1 MAARVG
7 IELSP
12 TACRIVE
19 LSVHSA
25 LRDRSLQTRV
35 RSYSVLPREGFET
48 EKAFASLRRR
58 AASVVVWGV
67 RSDHRQVVVGR
78 GRYEGM
84 RSEAIAAVRD
94 AGVETRGVIA
104 DLSPTSAVGKKG
116 GRQPVLL
123 ALANAHDVS
132 TALQPLLNAG
142 VRIRSIV
149 TPADALTTLAR
160 SREAFAVPGAI
171 EAYVALEETA
181 TCVALVRD
189 GALVSAR
196 ELPWGFEDTAR
207 VGQETPRREDLAK
220 RLADELTAFLAAVGA
235 EESVALVAICG
246 GLPNLRTM
254 TAPLMERLDVEVE
267 PLDSLFGIDAARL
280 PDPPDDFREKAAEFR
295 LAWAAAADRRPVVDL
310 MRHRRRKARRAVAAR
325 AAIAAGVA
333 AGIGLGWRAERS
345 GWWQTTPTQTV
356 KRTTPPAA
364 PRRVAPAPA
373 PGRPTESRPNA
384 AAPPPS
390 PSAPAAVTP
399 RPAPPTEAVA
409 KALPASPPPSAPI
422 TKSSPLPATPVAPA
436 RPSVT
441 QPPAPTPSTP
451 LPLVA
456 RTPPSSPPAVAAT
469 PRPTPIAPRPAPA
482 PPVAAVTPRP
492 REVAQPTRRVPAP
505 PRAEIAIRAPAQ
517 PVVTPPAPPPAPAP
531 RTPAPAA
538 PREPRRE
545 EAARELPPA
554 RAAIE
559 APRVTAPAARS
570 APRVAEPPPLPF
582 DASLGSILY
591 SPDRK
596 FAIVNGRI
604 VGPGD
609 EVNGARIVDITQ
621 NAVLLRDAQGRLR
634 SLTLGGS
641 GRN

>member
-1 MAARVG
+1 MAARTG

-25 LRDRSLQTRV
+25 LRDRLLQTRV

-67 RSDHRQVVVGR
+67 GSDHRQVVVGG
-78 GRYEGM
+78 GRYDRM

-94 AGVETRGVIA
+94 AGVETRGVVA
-104 DLSPTSAVGKKG
+104 DVSPTAAVGKKG

-196 ELPWGFEDTAR
+196 ELPWGFEDTPR
-207 VGQETPRREDLAK
+207 VGKETPRREDLAK

-280 PDPPDDFREKAAEFR
+280 PDPPDDFREKAAELR
-295 LAWAAAADRRPVVDL
+295 LAWVAAADRRPLVDL
-310 MRHRRRKARRAVAAR
+310 MRHRRRKARRAVAVR

-345 GWWQTTPTQTV
+345 GWWRTTPTQTV
-356 KRTTPPAA
+356 ARTTPPAA

-409 KALPASPPPSAPI
+409 KAVPASPPPSAPI
-422 TKSSPLPATPVAPA
+422 TRSSPLPATALAPA

-456 RTPPSSPPAVAAT
+456 RTPASSP
-469 PRPTPIAPRPAPA
+469 PA

-492 REVAQPTRRVPAP
+492 PPAPAPPVIVAPPRPTPVAPPPREARQPIRPAPAP
-505 PRAEIAIRAPAQ
+505 PRAETAARAPAQ
-517 PVVTPPAPPPAPAP
+517 PVVTPPAPTR

-538 PREPRRE
+538 PGEPRRE
-545 EAARELPPA
+545 EAARE
-554 RAAIE
+554 
-559 APRVTAPAARS
+559 
-570 APRVAEPPPLPF
+570 PPPLPF
-582 DASLGSILY
+582 DASVGAILY

-609 EVNGARIVDITQ
+609 EVNGARIVDITL

-634 SLTLGGS
+634 SLTLGGQ